1 MQSRLPLHFSPV
13 RIFRFLVRESTS
25 KGNFIYICTREKIV
39 FYFLHLWT
47 GVVLPG
53 ARMVFTIGNELQLPR
68 SCVFFWDPST
78 GASASLHSIYHIT
91 LTNTTER
98 QNKFFSFFYN
108 CSNE

>member
-1 MQSRLPLHFSPV
+1 MQSRLPLHFSPM
-13 RIFRFLVRESTS
+13 RTFRFLIRESTS

-68 SCVFFWDPST
+68 SCVFLWDPST
-78 GASASLHSIYHIT
+78 GASASLHSIYHMT
-91 LTNTTER
+91 LTNTTEH
-98 QNKFFSFFYN
+98 QNKFFSLYEKL
-108 CSNE
+108 SNI